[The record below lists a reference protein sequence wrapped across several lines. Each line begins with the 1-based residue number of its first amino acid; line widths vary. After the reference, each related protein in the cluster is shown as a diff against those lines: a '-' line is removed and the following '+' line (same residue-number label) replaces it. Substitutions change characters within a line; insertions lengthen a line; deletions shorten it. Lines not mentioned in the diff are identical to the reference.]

1 MSQDNVELMREWN
14 EAFNRR
20 DLDAWLA
27 LMDPNIEIT
36 SSFMGGE
43 LHGHEGACEWLL
55 EVEGTMPD
63 FRVEIQEI
71 QDLGDVLLVG
81 VSMRGHGIGSDA
93 PFEQSPWVATEWR
106 DRKCVR
112 SRGFSTKA
120 EALEA
125 VGLRE

>member
-55 EVEGTMPD
+55 ELEGTIPD
-63 FRVEIQEI
+63 LRVEIREI

-81 VSMRGHGIGSDA
+81 VSMRGRGIGSDA